1 MVIAVLIPAHD
12 EAERIER
19 TIEAAR
25 AIEGVSRVVV
35 IDDGSTDATAELAE
49 GAGARVVRLQRNV
62 GKGAALDAG
71 AKRVEDADVVLLLD
85 ADLAETAQQGALLLA
100 PVLKGDADLAIAAFP
115 KPQGKAGFGLVKGV
129 ARWGIARMGGGFE
142 AAAPLS
148 GQRALSRHA
157 LEAVLPF
164 STGYGVEVTMTVRA
178 LRAGLKIVEVPT
190 TMTHAATGRD
200 IAGFVHRGRQFTH
213 VVIALVRVAFERRP

>member
-1 MVIAVLIPAHD
+1 VVIAVLIPAHD

-25 AIEGVSRVVV
+25 AIDGVTRVVV

-85 ADLAETAQQGALLLA
+85 ADLAETAQQGARLLA
-100 PVLKGDADLAIAAFP
+100 PSHGDADLAIAAFRSH
-115 KPQGKAGFGLVKGV
+115 KARPASASSREWLAGH
-129 ARWGIARMGGGFE
+129 RTHGGGFE